1 MLLFEYSWQP
11 CAKSWK
17 TGKMGSNTYK
27 RTSASVIGCCGS
39 SEQSLCP
46 PLADCLCHQH
56 GIYFCKWHIL
66 FQFPF
71 SAVLLPVVYKGKGHA
86 LPIKFAVLSKRHSLH
101 TYNDDRVIGCV
112 GKFTYFFLC
121 ISPYHCIF

>member
-1 MLLFEYSWQP
+1 MGYS
-11 CAKSWK
+11 
-17 TGKMGSNTYK
+17 
-27 RTSASVIGCCGS
+27 
-39 SEQSLCP
+39 
-46 PLADCLCHQH
+46 
-56 GIYFCKWHIL
+56 HIL

-112 GKFTYFFLC
+112 GKFTYFFPMYFA
-121 ISPYHCIF
+121 ISLYFLIFILFYKNSLRL